1 MLTASESAL
10 ARAVLMHGPIAR
22 SALAARLA
30 LSPASLTRLVKPFLD
45 QGVFV
50 EHPQVTDGL
59 VGRPVTP
66 LDVAPGWGRFAGV
79 KLTGDRAYAVVTDA
93 RAEVLADSERA
104 LHGTDPESVSRTVAE
119 LIGDL
124 VSSVDRGQSTA
135 LRAVGVSLGGTVR
148 AGRVEFAPFLG
159 WEGVDLAA
167 PLQADLGVPVTV
179 ENDVIALT
187 EAEHWFGR
195 ARGVPGFSLI
205 TIGAGVGHGLVI
217 DDRVV
222 RTAAG
227 ADHIGHV
234 PVAASG
240 PVCARGHR
248 GCAQMLTTASILAER
263 TRDLGRPVTPEEVLS
278 LARRGDRTVAAIVA
292 RHAEALG
299 RLVALVA
306 GLTQQSVVVLAGE
319 GMDLVA
325 VAEERLR
332 ETIAQAREP
341 RADPIEVHIDDS
353 GFPAWA
359 RGAAAVAVQAAVD
372 GIDLTASPAP

>member
-10 ARAVLMHGPIAR
+10 ARAVLVHGPIAR

-45 QGVFV
+45 HGVFV
-50 EHPQVTDGL
+50 EYPHVTDGL

-124 VSSVDRGQSTA
+124 VSSEGGQSTV

-167 PLQADLGVPVTV
+167 PLQADIGVPVTV

-195 ARGVPGFSLI
+195 ARGIQGFSLI

-234 PVAASG
+234 PLAPSG

-248 GCAQMLTTASILAER
+248 GCAQMLTTASILAEC
-263 TRDLGRPVTPEEVLS
+263 TRDLGRPVTPEDVLS

-292 RHAEALG
+292 RNAVALG
-299 RLVALVA
+299 RLIALVA

-319 GMDLVA
+319 GIDLVA

-372 GIDLTASPAP
+372 DIDLTAAPAP